1 MGRGDLL
8 PSRSLLPSLLLG
20 ERERGRAM
28 KETMT
33 YAERSE
39 ILKIELRRDEIVGL
53 IWACNKAGMVGLAID
68 LQKLLEKEGE

>member
-1 MGRGDLL
+1 
-8 PSRSLLPSLLLG
+8 
-20 ERERGRAM
+20 M

-39 ILKIELRRDEIVGL
+39 ILKIELRRDEIIGL

-68 LQKLLEKEGE
+68 LKKLLEKEGE